1 MLFKEWLF
9 LNENIEANFDTYLLN
24 LVKYAKPEEKK
35 QLDSHR
41 KISAY
46 LQTPEQERPNL
57 PWFQKSIIIQVLKEK
72 SIENFNWFSFSIG
85 YLSSKVS
92 MFKEDLELAI
102 DVTKKRIDSRELP
115 KSEIGAKGWFKIGQ
129 ESKEKVEEYIKA
141 SQELSN
147 RQERKLRKSGGTLED
162 DKKLIQLVVTDGDLK
177 LYLLPAIGSGTAHG
191 LPKDENEIKARKRVL
206 CSYGKGTNWCTAAPD
221 GDYHEN
227 YLGNNIYIIHEN
239 DKPKYQFVS
248 CLDEGEDNH
257 QFMDTEDNTV
267 KELDIK
273 YYNFLKKYSSGV
285 INCYEI
291 KVKFGISNFLNSTIS
306 DDIKKEI
313 SGKNLAELLNV
324 SYRNDFEKIIL
335 IVKNLNI
342 SFNGDD
348 IFHFLWSIS
357 PLHTNDRVINNL
369 IVKNINKLDSFG
381 IHDLITHSP
390 PIGYEETYSNKTR
403 LTTDEMIETLGH
415 KNLMKLSSS
424 LIISILSNSTNRLEM
439 AKLLGKEVLNNI
451 KIFDIT
457 NWIIHAVGDIKEILD
472 IFKPNSLKA
481 LTPNNIDV
489 IFTNEYLRSKHS
501 QEDMEYFVK
510 ELMDMR
516 LEFGMRSVDAI
527 LLNTK
532 TGKDDYIERMI
543 KILGKENVS
552 KLWYDSI
559 HKLFDEIFV
568 KKGFKG
574 QKELAELLKDYY
586 VHPELSGGDKSD
598 GKMADWARIDNL
610 INKHLLGQNWRF
622 SQT

>member
-1 MLFKEWLF
+1 MLFKEWLL
-9 LNENIEANFDTYLLN
+9 LNENIEANFDTYLSN

-35 QLDSHR
+35 YFVQSYFEPVYGVWMR
-41 KISAY
+41 RIK
-46 LQTPEQERPNL
+46 E
-57 PWFQKSIIIQVLKEK
+57 IIVQVLKEK
-72 SIENFNWFSFSIG
+72 NLENFNWFSFAMG
-85 YLSSKVS
+85 YWIVKRYR
-92 MFKEDLELAI
+92 KEDLELAI
-102 DVTKKRIDSRELP
+102 DFTKKRIDSRELP

-147 RQERKLRKSGGTLED
+147 RQERKLRKSGETLED

-177 LYLLPAIGSGTAHG
+177 LYLLPAIGSGTARG

-273 YYNFLKKYSSGV
+273 YYNFLKKYASGV

-291 KVKFGISNFLNSTIS
+291 KVKFGISNFLNPTIS

-313 SGKNLAELLNV
+313 SGKNLAELFNI

-342 SFNGDD
+342 SFDGNG
-348 IFHFLWSIS
+348 IFHFLGSVS
-357 PLHTNDRVINNL
+357 PLHTKDRVINNL

-489 IFTNEYLRSKHS
+489 IFTSEYLRSKNS
-501 QEDMEYFVK
+501 QEDMEYLVK
-510 ELMDMR
+510 ELIDMG

-532 TGKDDYIERMI
+532 TGKNDYIERMM
-543 KILGKENVS
+543 KILGKKNVS
-552 KLWYDSI
+552 KLWFETI
-559 HKLFDEIFV
+559 NRLFDEIFD
-568 KKGFKG
+568 KKGFRG

-610 INKHLLGQNWRF
+610 INKHLD
-622 SQT
+622 

>member
-1 MLFKEWLF
+1 MLFKEWFL
-9 LNENIEANFDTYLLN
+9 LNENIESNFDTYLSN
-24 LVKYAKPEEKK
+24 LVKYAKPEEKRY
-35 QLDSHR
+35 LDSHP
-41 KISAY
+41 KIFAY
-46 LQTPEQERPNL
+46 LQDPKQVPTNWIE
-57 PWFQKSIIIQVLKEK
+57 KSIIIQVLKEK
-72 SIENFNWFSFSIG
+72 HLENFNWFSFSIG
-85 YLSSKVS
+85 YLVSKVRI
-92 MFKEDLELAI
+92 FKEDLELAI

-115 KSEIGAKGWFKIGQ
+115 KSEIGVKGWFKVGQ
-129 ESKEKVEEYIKA
+129 EAKEKVEEHIKA

-147 RQERKLRKSGGTLED
+147 RQERKLRKSGETLED
-162 DKKLIQLVVTDGDLK
+162 DKKLIQLVATEGDLK
-177 LYLLPAIGSGTAHG
+177 LYFLPATDRPFAGTAYG

-206 CSYGKGTNWCTAAPD
+206 CSYGKGTKWCTAAPD

-239 DKPKYQFVS
+239 DKPKYQFVN

-257 QFMDTEDNTV
+257 QFMDAEDDPV

-273 YYNFLKKYSSGV
+273 YYNFLEKYASGASS
-285 INCYEI
+285 CYEI
-291 KVKFGISNFLNSTIS
+291 KVKFGISNFLNPTIS
-306 DDIKKEI
+306 NDIKKEI

-324 SYRNDFEKIIL
+324 SYRNDFEKITSI
-335 IVKNLNI
+335 IKNLNI
-342 SFNGDD
+342 SFDGNG

-357 PLHTNDRVINNL
+357 PLHTKDRVINNL
-369 IVKNINKLDSFG
+369 IVKNINRLDSFG

-390 PIGYEETYSNKTR
+390 PIGCEETYSNKTR
-403 LTTDEMIETLGH
+403 LTTDEMIEILGH

-424 LIISILSNSTNRLEM
+424 LIISILSNSTNRSEM

-457 NWIIHAVGDIKEILD
+457 NWIIHASDVKETLD
-472 IFKPNSLKA
+472 ILQPNSLKA
-481 LTPNNIDV
+481 LTPANIDV
-489 IFTNEYLRSKHS
+489 IFTSQYLESKLS
-501 QEDMEYFVK
+501 QEYMEHLVK
-510 ELMDMR
+510 RLMDLG
-516 LEFGMRSVDAI
+516 LEFNMRSVDAI

-543 KILGKENVS
+543 KILGKKNVS
-552 KLWYDSI
+552 KLWYGSI

-586 VHPELSGGDKSD
+586 IHPELSGGDKSD

-610 INKHLLGQNWRF
+610 INKQLD
-622 SQT
+622 

>member
-1 MLFKEWLF
+1 
-9 LNENIEANFDTYLLN
+9 
-24 LVKYAKPEEKK
+24 LV
-35 QLDSHR
+35 S
-41 KISAY
+41 KIRIY
-46 LQTPEQERPNL
+46 
-57 PWFQKSIIIQVLKEK
+57 
-72 SIENFNWFSFSIG
+72 
-85 YLSSKVS
+85 
-92 MFKEDLELAI
+92 KEDLELAI
-102 DVTKKRIDSRELP
+102 DVTKKRIDSRDLP
-115 KSEIGAKGWFKIGQ
+115 KSEIGVKGWFKIGQ
-129 ESKEKVEEYIKA
+129 EAKEKVEEYIKA

-147 RQERKLRKSGGTLED
+147 RKERKLRKSGETLED
-162 DKKLIQLVVTDGDLK
+162 DKKLIQLVATDGDLK
-177 LYLLPAIGSGTAHG
+177 LYFLPE
-191 LPKDENEIKARKRVL
+191 KDEGILYHMSGDNQEYNNLVRARKRVL
-206 CSYGKGTNWCTAAPD
+206 CSYGKGTKWCTAVPD
-221 GDYHEN
+221 GDYHES
-227 YLGNNIYIIHEN
+227 YIENNIYIIHEN

-248 CLDEGEDNH
+248 CLDKGEDNH
-257 QFMDTEDNTV
+257 QFMDVEDDPV

-273 YYNFLKKYSSGV
+273 YYNFLKKYASG
-285 INCYEI
+285 ITHCYEI

-313 SGKNLAELLNV
+313 SGKNLAELLNG
-324 SYRNDFEKIIL
+324 SYRNDFEKITSI
-335 IVKNLNI
+335 IKNLNI
-342 SFNGDD
+342 SFDGIG
-348 IFHFLWSIS
+348 IFNFLWSIS
-357 PLHTNDRVINNL
+357 PSHTKDRVVNNL
-369 IVKNINKLDSFG
+369 ITKNINKLDGFE

-403 LTTDEMIETLGH
+403 LTTDEMIEILGY
-415 KNLMKLSSS
+415 KNLMKLSSP
-424 LIISILSNSTNRLEM
+424 LIISILSNSTNRSEM

-472 IFKPNSLKA
+472 IFKPNSLKS
-481 LTPNNIDV
+481 LTPANIDV
-489 IFTNEYLRSKHS
+489 IFISEYLRAKHS

-510 ELMDMR
+510 ELMDMK

-559 HKLFDEIFV
+559 HELFDEIFV

-610 INKHLLGQNWRF
+610 INKHLD
-622 SQT
+622 

>member
-1 MLFKEWLF
+1 MLFKEWFL
-9 LNENIEANFDTYLLN
+9 LNENIESNFDTYLSN
-24 LVKYAKPEEKK
+24 LVKYAKPEEKR
-35 QLDSHR
+35 QLDSHP
-41 KISAY
+41 KIFAY
-46 LQTPEQERPNL
+46 LQTPEQASTNWLE
-57 PWFQKSIIIQVLKEK
+57 KSIIIQVLKDK
-72 SIENFNWFSFSIG
+72 HLENFNWFSFSIG
-85 YLSSKVS
+85 YLVSKIR

-102 DVTKKRIDSRELP
+102 DVTKRRIDSRELP

-129 ESKEKVEEYIKA
+129 ESRGKVEEYIKA

-147 RQERKLRKSGGTLED
+147 RQDRKLRKSGETLED
-162 DKKLIQLVVTDGDLK
+162 DKKLIQLAATDEDLK
-177 LYLLPAIGSGTAHG
+177 LYFLPAVGSGTDHG

-206 CSYGKGTNWCTAAPD
+206 CSYGKGTNWCTAVPD
-221 GDYHEN
+221 GDWHES

-239 DKPKYQFVS
+239 DKPKYQFVN

-257 QFMDTEDNTV
+257 QFMDAEDNPV

-273 YYNFLKKYSSGV
+273 YYNFLKKYAPGASS
-285 INCYEI
+285 CYEI
-291 KVKFGISNFLNSTIS
+291 KVKFSISNFLNPTIG

-324 SYRNDFEKIIL
+324 SYRNDFEKITS

-342 SFNGDD
+342 SFDMVG
-348 IFHFLWSIS
+348 IFDFLWSVS
-357 PLHTNDRVINNL
+357 PLHTNDPIIRNL
-369 IVKNINKLDSFG
+369 IAKNINKLNG
-381 IHDLITHSP
+381 VEIHDLITHSP
-390 PIGYEETYSNKTR
+390 PIGQEETYSNKTR
-403 LTTDEMIETLGH
+403 LTTDEMIEILGH

-457 NWIIHAVGDIKEILD
+457 NWIIHAGDIKETLD
-472 IFKPNSLKA
+472 ILQPNSLKA
-481 LTPNNIDV
+481 LTPANIDV
-489 IFTNEYLRSKHS
+489 VFTSQYLESKRSQK
-501 QEDMEYFVK
+501 DMEYLVK
-510 ELMDMR
+510 QLMDMG
-516 LEFGMRSVDAI
+516 LEFNMRSVDAI
-527 LLNTK
+527 LLNTA

-568 KKGFKG
+568 KKGFRG
-574 QKELAELLKDYY
+574 QKELAGILKDYY

-610 INKHLLGQNWRF
+610 INKHLEYRDWRF
-622 SQT
+622 SGINAS

>member
-1 MLFKEWLF
+1 MLFKEWLL
-9 LNENIEANFDTYLLN
+9 LNESVESNFDNWLETLI
-24 LVKYAKPEEKK
+24 KYAKPEEKK

-115 KSEIGAKGWFKIGQ
+115 KSEIGVKGWFKIGQ
-129 ESKEKVEEYIKA
+129 EAKEKVEEYIKA

-147 RQERKLRKSGGTLED
+147 RQERKLRKSGETLED
-162 DKKLIQLVVTDGDLK
+162 DKKLIQLAATDGDLK
-177 LYLLPAIGSGTAHG
+177 LYFLPE
-191 LPKDENEIKARKRVL
+191 KDEGILYHMSGDNQEYNNLVRARKRVL
-206 CSYGKGTNWCTAAPD
+206 CSYGKGTKWCTAVPD
-221 GDYHEN
+221 GDWHES
-227 YLGNNIYIIHEN
+227 YIENNIYIIHEN

-257 QFMDTEDNTV
+257 QFMDAEDNTV
-267 KELDIK
+267 KELDIN
-273 YYNFLKKYSSGV
+273 YYNFLKKYAPGASS
-285 INCYEI
+285 CYEI
-291 KVKFGISNFLNSTIS
+291 KVKFSISNFLNPTIS
-306 DDIKKEI
+306 NDIKKEI

-324 SYRNDFEKIIL
+324 SYRNDFEKITSI
-335 IVKNLNI
+335 IKNLNI
-342 SFNGDD
+342 SFDSNG
-348 IFHFLWSIS
+348 IFYFLWNIS
-357 PLHTNDRVINNL
+357 PVHINDKIISNL
-369 IVKNINKLDSFG
+369 IAKNINKLNG
-381 IHDLITHSP
+381 AEIHDLITHSP
-390 PIGYEETYSNKTR
+390 PIGYNETHSDKTR
-403 LTTDEMIETLGH
+403 LTTDEMIEILGY

-457 NWIIHAVGDIKEILD
+457 NWIIHSSDIKETLD
-472 IFKPNSLKA
+472 ILQPNSLKA
-481 LTPNNIDV
+481 LTPANIDV
-489 IFTNEYLRSKHS
+489 VFTSQYLESKLS
-501 QEDMEYFVK
+501 QKDMEYLVK
-510 ELMDMR
+510 QLMGMG
-516 LEFGMRSVDAI
+516 LEFNMRSVDAI
-527 LLNTK
+527 LLNTR

-559 HKLFDEIFV
+559 HKLFDEIFA
-568 KKGFKG
+568 KKGFRG
-574 QKELAELLKDYY
+574 QKELAEILKDYY

-610 INKHLLGQNWRF
+610 INKHLD
-622 SQT
+622 

>member
-1 MLFKEWLF
+1 MLFKEWLL
-9 LNENIEANFDTYLLN
+9 LNENIESNFDTYLSN
-24 LVKYAKPEEKK
+24 LVKYAKPEEKN

-57 PWFQKSIIIQVLKEK
+57 LWFQKSIIIQVLKEK
-72 SIENFNWFSFSIG
+72 HLENFNWFSFSIG
-85 YLSSKVS
+85 YLLSKVS

-115 KSEIGAKGWFKIGQ
+115 KSEIGSKGWFKIGQ

-147 RQERKLRKSGGTLED
+147 RQERKLRKSGETLED
-162 DKKLIQLVVTDGDLK
+162 DNKLIQLVATDENLK
-177 LYLLPAIGSGTAHG
+177 LYFLPAIGSGTEYG
-191 LPKDENEIKARKRVL
+191 LPKDENEIKSRKRVL
-206 CSYGKGTNWCTAAPD
+206 CSYGKGTKWCTAVPD
-221 GDYHEN
+221 GDWHES

-239 DKPKYQFVS
+239 DKPKYQFVN

-257 QFMDTEDNTV
+257 QFMDAEDNPV

-273 YYNFLKKYSSGV
+273 YYNFLKKYAPGASH
-285 INCYEI
+285 CYEI

-324 SYRNDFEKIIL
+324 SYRNDFEKITS

-342 SFNGDD
+342 SFDSD
-348 IFHFLWSIS
+348 SIFNFLWSVS
-357 PLHTNDRVINNL
+357 PLHTSDPIIRNL
-369 IVKNINKLDSFG
+369 IAKNINKLSG
-381 IHDLITHSP
+381 AEIHDLITHSP

-403 LTTDEMIETLGH
+403 LTTDEMIEILGH

-424 LIISILSNSTNRLEM
+424 LIISILSNSTNRSEM

-451 KIFDIT
+451 RIFDIT
-457 NWIIHAVGDIKEILD
+457 NWMIHAVGDIKEILD

-481 LTPNNIDV
+481 LTSSHIDV
-489 IFTNEYLRSKHS
+489 IFISEYLRAKHS
-501 QEDMEYFVK
+501 QEDMEYLVK
-510 ELMDMR
+510 ELMDVGV
-516 LEFGMRSVDAI
+516 EFGVRSVDAI

-543 KILGKENVS
+543 KILGKKNVS
-552 KLWYDSI
+552 KLWYESV
-559 HKLFDEIFV
+559 HNLFDEIFA
-568 KKGFKG
+568 KKGFRG

-586 VHPELSGGDKSD
+586 VHPELSGEDTTV

-610 INKHLLGQNWRF
+610 INKHLD
-622 SQT
+622 

>member
-1 MLFKEWLF
+1 MLFKEWLL
-9 LNENIEANFDTYLLN
+9 LNENIEANFDTYLSN
-24 LVKYAKPEEKK
+24 LVKYAKPEEKRY
-35 QLDSHR
+35 LDSHP
-41 KISAY
+41 KIFAY
-46 LQTPEQERPNL
+46 LQDSKQAPANWLE
-57 PWFQKSIIIQVLKEK
+57 KSIIIQVLKDK
-72 SIENFNWFSFSIG
+72 HLENFNWFSFSFG
-85 YLSSKVS
+85 YLVSKIRIY
-92 MFKEDLELAI
+92 KEDLELAI

-147 RQERKLRKSGGTLED
+147 RQERKLRKSGETLED
-162 DKKLIQLVVTDGDLK
+162 DKKLIQLAATDDDLK
-177 LYLLPAIGSGTAHG
+177 LYFLPAIGSGTAHG
-191 LPKDENEIKARKRVL
+191 LPKDESEIKARKRVL
-206 CSYGKGTNWCTAAPD
+206 CSYGKGTKWCTAVPD
-221 GDYHEN
+221 GDWHES

-248 CLDEGEDNH
+248 CLDKGEDNH
-257 QFMDTEDNTV
+257 QFMDAEDDSV

-273 YYNFLKKYSSGV
+273 YYNFLKKYASA
-285 INCYEI
+285 ITNCYEI
-291 KVKFGISNFLNSTIS
+291 KVKFGISNFLNPTIS

-324 SYRNDFEKIIL
+324 SYRNDFEKITSI
-335 IVKNLNI
+335 IKNLNI
-342 SFNGDD
+342 SFDVDG

-357 PLHTNDRVINNL
+357 PLHTKDRVVNNL
-369 IVKNINKLDSFG
+369 ITKNINKLNGFEV
-381 IHDLITHSP
+381 HDLIIHSP
-390 PIGYEETYSNKTR
+390 PIGYEETYSDKTR
-403 LTTDEMIETLGH
+403 LKTDEMIEILGY
-415 KNLMKLSSS
+415 KNLMKLNST

-451 KIFDIT
+451 KILDIT

-481 LTPNNIDV
+481 LTPANIDV

-510 ELMDMR
+510 ELMDMK

-622 SQT
+622 FADIN